1 MENSVVISNYQQMD
15 RVLKEEKKYIL
26 DMVKQIQKTG
36 ANVLLIQKSIL
47 RDATNDL
54 SLHYLAKAKIM
65 VVRDVERSDIE
76 FICKVWCDFLLTCR
90 PIISRVLFLSI
101 FGQ

>member
-47 RDATNDL
+47 RDATSDL

-65 VVRDVERSDIE
+65 VVKDIERNDIE
-76 FICKVWCDFLLTCR
+76 FICKVCVQYFYLKVE
-90 PIISRVLFLSI
+90 IN
-101 FGQ
+101 